1 MLAVEAA
8 STEGWCKY
16 AHSVLGM
23 RSFGASGP
31 AKEVFKHFG
40 FTIENVQAKAREL
53 LEHYR
58 GRNVPSSSTAP
69 TSPRCRESA
78 WKNAGRE
85 GGRVVVVV
93 VGRELEGLWDT

>member
-1 MLAVEAA
+1 MPVLAVEAA

-40 FTIENVQAKAREL
+40 FTIENVQAKTREL

-58 GRNVPSSSTAP
+58 GRNVPSLLDRPDIAALP
-69 TSPRCRESA
+69 
-78 WKNAGRE
+78 
-85 GGRVVVVV
+85 
-93 VGRELEGLWDT
+93 

>member
-53 LEHYR
+53 LERTFELPGNSAY
-58 GRNVPSSSTAP
+58 AL
-69 TSPRCRESA
+69 A
-78 WKNAGRE
+78 WKEACGVPQR
-85 GGRVVVVV
+85 GS
-93 VGRELEGLWDT
+93 

>member
-23 RSFGASGP
+23 RSFGASCP

-53 LEHYR
+53 LEHSK
-58 GRNVPSSSTAP
+58 VPSSRTFFLKVKRSTPHLAP
-69 TSPRCRESA
+69 A
-78 WKNAGRE
+78 
-85 GGRVVVVV
+85 
-93 VGRELEGLWDT
+93 